1 MTWTS
6 GNPNVVSLSTDD
18 PPILTAL
25 AAGHVTIVA
34 GTAPNAASADVTVFA
49 GPLPI
54 GTVIWSNPGDGSGVN
69 YIVPA
74 VPSTSGVADVF
85 AFQADGTV
93 QAITSD
99 GTVAWTADLS
109 QARYALPDFQGGL
122 VVVTPVVAGQSS
134 IYKLD
139 GISGQPY
146 PAYTASG
153 TASLGAWGGSLV
165 AVHPDGTIFAVQ
177 QNSDPATYSE
187 WDSVIGID
195 PATGAQKFSVDL
207 HSWPGFVW
215 DIMIAGDGYAYVV
228 SSSRDFSANTS
239 QLYLLRVNSS
249 GAYDDFGAIYE
260 WVSASGDILDPN
272 VGMITNADQGIL
284 LTWSAGWGG
293 MALTAGTG
301 VSLVNPPAGP
311 GGGVVPIL
319 QAQDGSFVGS
329 YYNDMIAFDASGNVR
344 WIVPNETPQIAT
356 ADGGVI
362 GQSGITYDQYGNAT
376 GMIPNMPTYS
386 WTENAYTDGPV
397 DQVSAALVDFA
408 LSFKSSIN
416 PLVYGMAQN
425 GTAVKYVPSPM
436 FIPATLT
443 EYNGVFNLATVGSS
457 YLQEIA
463 DLSQYYHTAVNA
475 ISPTHVALYPLL
487 LGQATKLRF
496 LGALGITNMIVGYID
511 HGQIVEDQHQTNARG
526 LCFSNGCIAPAALDN
541 WTYNG
546 SPYQLN
552 TTQPSGQE
560 IVLENGFTPKA
571 KVVFLAACGID
582 ANFLAQW
589 HLAAQ
594 GQALIVPQYN
604 NPGLLITLASA
615 ANEWNVM
622 LQALGNGNT
631 VAQAV
636 AAGVA
641 RAVINNSQ
649 YTWIIPQGGDGN
661 VSFKAKPAQ

>member
-122 VVVTPVVAGQSS
+122 AVVGQLLAGQSS

-139 GISGQPY
+139 GTTGQPY

-153 TASLGAWGGSLV
+153 TTSLGAYGGSLV

-195 PATGAQKFSVDL
+195 PTTGAQKFSVDL

-329 YYNDMIAFDASGNVR
+329 YYNDMVAFDASGNTR

-362 GQSGITYDQYGNAT
+362 GQSGMTYDQNGNAT
-376 GMIPNMPTYS
+376 GQIPIMVGASPIWAGQIYAGGGSGAQADYYWVRFGVGFWSLAGGNPSGSGTSAQNLGTVEGHPKWKPKDLPKQSVACALGTPPPVSLTGTALTQYRSLQQDLGAYLTSLSRMFASQCSVFFATQTDPFMPR
-386 WTENAYTDGPV
+386 
-397 DQVSAALVDFA
+397 VDFA
-408 LSFKSSIN
+408 KLMLAVANQVPFDGLQSVLSEYAAGIYTTEDVNATYLPSEPWPYVKAHSAVCSDFWYSGRWNTTVAVAQTLGTQPTTPGQPPFTGVYIATLPLALKYLTQSTILHESLHNLTGYSDEALYTLLTGHGLGGLPTQAIN
-416 PLVYGMAQN
+416 DALVSAGCAQN
-425 GTAVKYVPSPM
+425 
-436 FIPATLT
+436 
-443 EYNGVFNLATVGSS
+443 
-457 YLQEIA
+457 
-463 DLSQYYHTAVNA
+463 
-475 ISPTHVALYPLL
+475 
-487 LGQATKLRF
+487 
-496 LGALGITNMIVGYID
+496 
-511 HGQIVEDQHQTNARG
+511 
-526 LCFSNGCIAPAALDN
+526 
-541 WTYNG
+541 
-546 SPYQLN
+546 
-552 TTQPSGQE
+552 
-560 IVLENGFTPKA
+560 
-571 KVVFLAACGID
+571 
-582 ANFLAQW
+582 
-589 HLAAQ
+589 
-594 GQALIVPQYN
+594 
-604 NPGLLITLASA
+604 
-615 ANEWNVM
+615 
-622 LQALGNGNT
+622 
-631 VAQAV
+631 
-636 AAGVA
+636 
-641 RAVINNSQ
+641 
-649 YTWIIPQGGDGN
+649 
-661 VSFKAKPAQ
+661 

>member
-1 MTWTS
+1 
-6 GNPNVVSLSTDD
+6 
-18 PPILTAL
+18 
-25 AAGHVTIVA
+25 
-34 GTAPNAASADVTVFA
+34 
-49 GPLPI
+49 
-54 GTVIWSNPGDGSGVN
+54 
-69 YIVPA
+69 
-74 VPSTSGVADVF
+74 
-85 AFQADGTV
+85 
-93 QAITSD
+93 
-99 GTVAWTADLS
+99 
-109 QARYALPDFQGGL
+109 
-122 VVVTPVVAGQSS
+122 
-134 IYKLD
+134 
-139 GISGQPY
+139 
-146 PAYTASG
+146 
-153 TASLGAWGGSLV
+153 
-165 AVHPDGTIFAVQ
+165 
-177 QNSDPATYSE
+177 
-187 WDSVIGID
+187 
-195 PATGAQKFSVDL
+195 
-207 HSWPGFVW
+207 
-215 DIMIAGDGYAYVV
+215 
-228 SSSRDFSANTS
+228 
-239 QLYLLRVNSS
+239 
-249 GAYDDFGAIYE
+249 
-260 WVSASGDILDPN
+260 
-272 VGMITNADQGIL
+272 MITNADQGIL

-301 VSLVNPPAGP
+301 VSLVNPPTGP

>member
-34 GTAPNAASADVTVFA
+34 GTAPTAASADVTVFA

-74 VPSTSGVADVF
+74 VPSATGVADVF

-122 VVVTPVVAGQSS
+122 AVVGQLLAGQSS

-139 GISGQPY
+139 GTTGQPY

-153 TASLGAWGGSLV
+153 TASLGAYGGSLV

-195 PATGAQKFSVDL
+195 PTTGAQKFSVDL

-249 GAYDDFGAIYE
+249 GAYDDFGQIAE
-260 WVSASGDILDPN
+260 WPGAGGDILDPN

-301 VSLVNPPAGP
+301 VSLVNPPTGP

-329 YYNDMIAFDASGNVR
+329 YYNDMIAFDASGTAR
-344 WIVPNETPQIAT
+344 WIVANETPQIAT

-376 GMIPNMPTYS
+376 GQISLATQS
-386 WTENAYTDGPV
+386 WRGNSYTDGDV
-397 DQVSAALVDFA
+397 DQVVENPPPTALSLWAEAGGSPSGGNTAGRPWYFKLVWQNNCADQEFQWPNCGWAFYPDNPLVNDNLATSASSQAATIKSAALAAFKKAFDKWPVTANGSDGVDVSEGTPGTGDNRANVVDGYLMDSKTGTMACGYSNPFVVSYDSKIYFLRHMEQAQWA
-408 LSFKSSIN
+408 LPIM
-416 PLVYGMAQN
+416 LVTAQDVQN
-425 GTAVKYVPSPM
+425 ALGR
-436 FIPATLT
+436 
-443 EYNGVFNLATVGSS
+443 
-457 YLQEIA
+457 A
-463 DLSQYYHTAVNA
+463 DLMSAIGTGIGNTAA
-475 ISPTHVALYPLL
+475 HE
-487 LGQATKLRF
+487 LGHQFF
-496 LGALGITNMIVGYID
+496 LGAYGMD
-511 HGQIVEDQHQTNARG
+511 
-526 LCFSNGCIAPAALDN
+526 DN
-541 WTYNG
+541 TPNTYNSWHCDG
-546 SPYQLN
+546 EKMPWAWGIGGPISWE
-552 TTQPSGQE
+552 SG
-560 IVLENGFTPKA
+560 IA
-571 KVVFLAACGID
+571 
-582 ANFLAQW
+582 AQW
-589 HLAAQ
+589 
-594 GQALIVPQYN
+594 
-604 NPGLLITLASA
+604 
-615 ANEWNVM
+615 EDM
-622 LQALGNGNT
+622 L
-631 VAQAV
+631 
-636 AAGVA
+636 
-641 RAVINNSQ
+641 R
-649 YTWIIPQGGDGN
+649 GGYH
-661 VSFKAKPAQ
+661 SH

>member
-1 MTWTS
+1 
-6 GNPNVVSLSTDD
+6 
-18 PPILTAL
+18 
-25 AAGHVTIVA
+25 
-34 GTAPNAASADVTVFA
+34 
-49 GPLPI
+49 
-54 GTVIWSNPGDGSGVN
+54 
-69 YIVPA
+69 VPA

-122 VVVTPVVAGQSS
+122 AVVGQLLAGQSS

-139 GISGQPY
+139 GTTGQPY

-153 TASLGAWGGSLV
+153 TASLGAYGGSLV

-195 PATGAQKFSVDL
+195 PTTGAQKFSVDL

-249 GAYDDFGAIYE
+249 GAYDDFGQIAE
-260 WVSASGDILDPN
+260 WPGAGGDILDPN

-329 YYNDMIAFDASGNVR
+329 YYNDMIAFDASGTAR

-362 GQSGITYDQYGNAT
+362 AQSGITYDQNGNAT
-376 GMIPNMPTYS
+376 GKMGSLATYS
-386 WTENAYTDGPV
+386 WLGYAYESDPA
-397 DQVSAALVDFA
+397 QVRMNMPDFG
-408 LSFKSSIN
+408 LSFQATAGGSLS
-416 PLVYGMAQN
+416 PN
-425 GTAVKYVPSPM
+425 GADVKYVPSKW
-436 FIPATLT
+436 FIPAGIYDPNTYPNAAALDAGFYANVKADFSPPT
-443 EYNGVFNLATVGSS
+443 KIAVNLLVQGKATVTAFQDALATTNTV
-457 YLQEIA
+457 
-463 DLSQYYHTAVNA
+463 
-475 ISPTHVALYPLL
+475 VA
-487 LGQATKLRF
+487 F
-496 LGALGITNMIVGYID
+496 LD
-511 HGQIVEDQHQTNARG
+511 HGLIPPDQTGAIG
-526 LCFSNGCIAPAALDN
+526 LCFSGNPSAIPCLEPGPLA
-541 WTYNG
+541 
-546 SPYQLN
+546 
-552 TTQPSGQE
+552 QPFGNINQV
-560 IVLENGFTPKA
+560 VLPNGFTPKA
-571 KVVFLAACGID
+571 RVVFLGGCGID
-582 ANFLAQW
+582 AKFIAQW
-589 HLAAQ
+589 HLQ
-594 GQALIVPQYN
+594 KGQALIVPVYLKPSEEMHIN
-604 NPGLLITLASA
+604 LVKVASEWWTMLFNLANGSTVSDAVSA
-615 ANEWNVM
+615 GRTAAKANR
-622 LQALGNGNT
+622 
-631 VAQAV
+631 
-636 AAGVA
+636 AAHSWTF
-641 RAVINNSQ
+641 I
-649 YTWIIPQGGDGN
+649 GDGSVN
-661 VSFKAKPAQ
+661 FNAKTQ